1 MSRAIGP
8 IPISFKSLPL
18 LKKHEADAAKL
29 KSTHYIVCHGGDED
43 RHHAEHDRST
53 DPREQVEKKHG
64 AAHQFTKGDD
74 ERNGGDEQ

>member
-43 RHHAEHDRST
+43 RHHAEHY
-53 DPREQVEKKHG
+53 REIPGTRLHIP
-64 AAHQFTKGDD
+64 A
-74 ERNGGDEQ
+74 NLEQKIR